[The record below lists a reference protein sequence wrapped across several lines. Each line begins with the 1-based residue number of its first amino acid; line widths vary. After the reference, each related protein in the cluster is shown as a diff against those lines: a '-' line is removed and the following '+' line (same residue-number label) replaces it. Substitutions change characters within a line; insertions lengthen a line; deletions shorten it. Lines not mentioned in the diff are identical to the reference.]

1 MWYLIDVL
9 FNFSCFLSN
18 FLSTIQGML
27 IVRAFQNGQACEVE
41 EQFLS
46 GLGDNLVTFV
56 DMPYISVNGEI
67 VFEVFW
73 LVKYEYCSCSLP

>member
-1 MWYLIDVL
+1 
-9 FNFSCFLSN
+9 
-18 FLSTIQGML
+18 ML

-67 VFEVFW
+67 VFEVF
-73 LVKYEYCSCSLP
+73 